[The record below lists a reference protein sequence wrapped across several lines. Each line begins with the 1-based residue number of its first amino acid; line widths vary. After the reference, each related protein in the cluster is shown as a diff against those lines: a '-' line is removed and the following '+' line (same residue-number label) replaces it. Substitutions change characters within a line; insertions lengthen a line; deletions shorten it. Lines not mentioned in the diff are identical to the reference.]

1 MFNYTIYEI
10 ITLPASL
17 ILILLTCFILK
28 RALKNCNETIK
39 DIPLKLI
46 ALIVVILEI
55 IKQIENVITGFDAW
69 ALPFHY
75 CSLFVFFFPLA
86 EFTKGKLRKIF
97 KPVAVITALTMALVF
112 YLEPRGILGSSSERI
127 FTDWKAFHSFTFH
140 QLAIAYPLISIS
152 LNRYIPSKN
161 DYTSL
166 ILVMVVYVLTILPLS
181 YIINVNYC
189 NFLFS
194 VLGFLES
201 LRIALGQVIYSI
213 IIIIGI
219 VGGPTL
225 VCVLYRLIYNKINKI

>member
-10 ITLPASL
+10 ITLPTSL
-17 ILILLTCFILK
+17 LLILLTCFLLN
-28 RALKNCNETIK
+28 RGLKNCSETKK

-86 EFTKGKLRKIF
+86 EFTKGKVKKVF
-97 KPVAVITALTMALVF
+97 KPVAFITALTMALVF

-127 FTDWKAFHSFTFH
+127 FTEWNSFHSFTFH

-152 LNRYIPSKN
+152 LNRYIPNKN
-161 DYTSL
+161 DYKYL
-166 ILVMVVYVLTILPLS
+166 ILVMTVYVLTILPLS
-181 YIINVNYC
+181 HIINVNYC

-194 VLGFLES
+194 VLGFLENIR
-201 LRIALGQVIYSI
+201 LLLGQVIYSI
-213 IIIIGI
+213 ILFIGI
-219 VGGPTL
+219 VGGTTL